1 MTVPLIFFNKKT
13 FDKFPDFPDLPR
25 PFPDNDEDFDNE

>member
-1 MTVPLIFFNKKT
+1 MTPIFFK

>member
-1 MTVPLIFFNKKT
+1 MIPYFSK

-25 PFPDNDEDFDNE
+25 PFPDNDEDFDDE

>member
-1 MTVPLIFFNKKT
+1 MTPFFYK

-25 PFPDNDEDFDNE
+25 PFPDNEEDFDNE

>member
-1 MTVPLIFFNKKT
+1 MTPIFSK

-25 PFPDNDEDFDNE
+25 PFPDNDEDFDDE